1 MRSKNFPYLLSSGK
15 VEIHKDVSQKRDSI
29 GSFNLTIVDVGGALD
44 DYKPSGFT
52 PTGTSGSSSPT
63 TTPYDGSSAYLPSP
77 TEVGSPVDI
86 ARPEPTLDMAHVTR
100 RSAESSPIR
109 PSRRE
114 SLHLPMGTH
123 NAV

>member
-1 MRSKNFPYLLSSGK
+1 MRSKNYPHLLSGGK
-15 VEIHKDVSQKRDSI
+15 VEIQRDVSQKRDSI
-29 GSFNLTIVDVGGALD
+29 GSFNLTIVDVSGALD

-52 PTGTSGSSSPT
+52 PTASSGSSSPT
-63 TTPYDGSSAYLPSP
+63 TPYDRSSVYLPSP

-86 ARPEPTLDMAHVTR
+86 ARPEPTLDIGNVTR

-109 PSRRE
+109 PSRPD

>member
-1 MRSKNFPYLLSSGK
+1 MRSKNFPYLLSGGK
-15 VEIHKDVSQKRDSI
+15 VEIHKQVSQKRDSI

-52 PTGTSGSSSPT
+52 PTGSSGSSSPT
-63 TTPYDGSSAYLPSP
+63 TPFDRSSAYLPSP

-86 ARPEPTLDMAHVTR
+86 ARPEPTLDIGNVTR

-109 PSRRE
+109 PTRSE
-114 SLHLPMGTH
+114 SLHLPTGIH
-123 NAV
+123 HAV